1 MQRYSRGK
9 AFISPKEIVVFAML
23 GTIMFL
29 GDFLMEWAPNIHFV
43 GVLTVVYT
51 LVYRKK
57 ALIPLYVYVL
67 INGLYGGFSVWWI
80 PYLYIWTVLWGM
92 VMLIPKKTPE
102 KLLPIVYMAVCS
114 LHGFLYGVLYAPSQA
129 LIFGLDF
136 NGMLAWILAGLPFDI
151 IHGISNFIC
160 GLLIFPI
167 IKILKRG
174 IN

>member
-1 MQRYSRGK
+1 MKISIKETAVFGILIALMYSSK
-9 AFISPKEIVVFAML
+9 VILDAL
-23 GTIMFL
+23 
-29 GDFLMEWAPNIHFV
+29 PNIHLI
-43 GVLTVVYT
+43 GVLIVAATVVF
-51 LVYRKK
+51 RKK
-57 ALIPLYVYVL
+57 ALFAIYGFVL
-67 INGLYGGFSVWWI
+67 LTGLLSGFATWWI

-92 VMLIPKKTPE
+92 VMLIPKKTPK

-114 LHGFLYGVLYAPSQA
+114 LHGFLYGILYAPSQA